1 MGPTR
6 DITLRAD
13 PRRIYGALDDLL
25 GRSRGSRVARLRS
38 GAPWVRRG
46 APLRSTP
53 AELLRGQRHKSA
65 DADRRPPSP
74 PLHALPQPVIPTR
87 PMQLAHRHEM
97 PREVLRQ
104 LPLPELA
111 FPILGGDVG
120 IRDLT
125 VERVRE
131 LPGDPVHVL

>member
-53 AELLRGQRHKSA
+53 AELLRVKRHKFA
-65 DADRRPPSP
+65 DADRRPASHS
-74 PLHALPQPVIPTR
+74 LHAVRQPVIPTR
-87 PMQLAHRHEM
+87 PMQRAHQPEM
-97 PREVLRQ
+97 PRE
-104 LPLPELA
+104 
-111 FPILGGDVG
+111 
-120 IRDLT
+120 
-125 VERVRE
+125 E
-131 LPGDPVHVL
+131 LPQL